1 MKKNLFSI
9 VGATLTMVA
18 VLTFVY
24 VKNDVNKN
32 NEIFNA
38 NVEALADEEEG
49 IKGNCYEIEGLCLYR
64 CNNPECGVLMEA
76 FDHVGPVKKISGVCP
91 QCGREQ

>member
-1 MKKNLFSI
+1 MKKKLFSI
-9 VGATLTMVA
+9 LGATLTIVA

-38 NVEALADEEEG
+38 NVEALADVEETVSKDCEELE
-49 IKGNCYEIEGLCLYR
+49 NLCLYR
-64 CNNPECGVLMEA
+64 CRYDDCGVLLEKKGVA
-76 FDHVGPVKKISGVCP
+76 GPIKNIPKKCP
-91 QCGREQ
+91 KCGREQ

>member
-1 MKKNLFSI
+1 MKKNIFSI
-9 VGATLTMVA
+9 VGAGLTMVA

-38 NVEALADEEEG
+38 NVEALADVEETVTKDCEELE
-49 IKGNCYEIEGLCLYR
+49 NLCLYR
-64 CNNPECGVLMEA
+64 CRYSDCGVLLEKEGVA
-76 FDHVGPVKKISGVCP
+76 GPIKNIPKKCP
-91 QCGREQ
+91 KCGREQ

>member
-9 VGATLTMVA
+9 VGETLTMVA

-24 VKNDVNKN
+24 VKNEVNKN

-38 NVEALADEEEG
+38 NVEALADLEPGDKTVMDYVCKYVGCCGGERKCFTGSVNVYGVSVEG
-49 IKGNCYEIEGLCLYR
+49 TFY
-64 CNNPECGVLMEA
+64 M
-76 FDHVGPVKKISGVCP
+76 D
-91 QCGREQ
+91 

>member
-1 MKKNLFSI
+1 MKKKLFSI
-9 VGATLTMVA
+9 VGAGLTMVA

-38 NVEALADEEEG
+38 NVEALADEEDKDYNNAKNVYCTKPAGALGCKATLFRKCTEG
-49 IKGNCYEIEGLCLYR
+49 VFCI
-64 CNNPECGVLMEA
+64 
-76 FDHVGPVKKISGVCP
+76 D
-91 QCGREQ
+91 